1 MKWMLDT
8 DVCIAIIK
16 RKPESVLKK
25 LRGKSIGQVGIS
37 AITLSELTFGVAKSS
52 RREQASE
59 ALSEFIIA
67 LEIAAFESDAA
78 AAYGEVRASL
88 EARGTPIGPL
98 DTLIGAHALSLDATL
113 VTHNTREFSRIQR
126 LRLEDWIEGSA

>member
-8 DVCIAIIK
+8 DTCIAIIK
-16 RKPESVLKK
+16 RKPETALKK

-37 AITLSELTFGVAKSS
+37 TITLSELTFGVAKSS
-52 RREQASE
+52 RKEQANE

-67 LEIAAFESDAA
+67 LEVAPFESDAA
-78 AAYGEVRASL
+78 YAYGGVRASL
-88 EARGTPIGPL
+88 EAGGIPIGPL

-113 VTHNTREFSRIQR
+113 VTHNTREFSRIVG
-126 LRLEDWIEGSA
+126 LRVEDWIAG